1 MDRVTAKIAQ
11 EILMFFND
19 DRIDARAGQK
29 QAQHHP
35 GGSAAHDAAPAE
47 ADLRGLVHRAS
58 PIQARL
64 EQGFQK
70 VAEIWDHARG
80 ASDKI
85 KQASKTGDI
94 SHATVYDLV
103 MRQNWHKAYVTKQ
116 I

>member
-1 MDRVTAKIAQ
+1 VSPRKSRKKSLCFSTTIVSTP
-11 EILMFFND
+11 
-19 DRIDARAGQK
+19 ARARSRP
-29 QAQHHP
+29 QHHS

-58 PIQARL
+58 PIKARL

-94 SHATVYDLV
+94 SCATVYDLV